1 VLPFIDD
8 LVNDWFEITF
18 DEDVS
23 KEEIVWHQDRR
34 DRKITIFE
42 REDWQIQFDN
52 RKNEND

>member
-1 VLPFIDD
+1 MLPFIDD